1 MLIQFLTAADAILQF
16 LLQIVSPRLKYELE
30 VNFTAYHDL
39 SFTWLGILNTELLLK
54 TALCFINM
62 QR

>member
-1 MLIQFLTAADAILQF
+1 MLIQVLTAADAILQF
-16 LLQIVSPRLKYELE
+16 LFQIVSPRLKYELE

-54 TALCFINM
+54 TA
-62 QR
+62 